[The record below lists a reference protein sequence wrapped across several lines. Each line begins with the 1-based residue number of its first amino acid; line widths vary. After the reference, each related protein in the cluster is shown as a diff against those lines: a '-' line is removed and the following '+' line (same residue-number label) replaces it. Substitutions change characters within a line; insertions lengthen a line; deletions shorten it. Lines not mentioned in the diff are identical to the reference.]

1 MVRFTVDSSVLCR
14 GLKYSGG
21 GVLERLYENERG
33 GPVRLE
39 GESSTCGVTVR
50 LGVPDKEAGVL
61 EFQES
66 DARCAFAFAL
76 DEFEVEFEC
85 VRA

>member
-1 MVRFTVDSSVLCR
+1 MLCR

-66 DARCAFAFAL
+66 DARCAFAFAFAL
-76 DEFEVEFEC
+76 DEFEFEVVEFEC